1 MSVRAFLSDA
11 SSSTKDMTSYVS
23 GLGGWTRFA
32 DGWQRM
38 ALALALVF
46 LVRAFGGSVGGLLH
60 VRHAL

>member
-1 MSVRAFLSDA
+1 
-11 SSSTKDMTSYVS
+11 MTSYVS